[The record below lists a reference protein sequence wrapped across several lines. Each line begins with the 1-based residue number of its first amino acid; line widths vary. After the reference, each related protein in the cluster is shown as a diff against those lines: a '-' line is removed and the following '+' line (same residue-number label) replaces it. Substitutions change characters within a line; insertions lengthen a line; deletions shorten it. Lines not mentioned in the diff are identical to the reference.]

1 MSKKRR
7 TRTARLRAKQA
18 AIERRLERAVRPNL
32 TGRPVLGRA
41 NIHYELSARTKA
53 TAHGGIGAIANV
65 IDATGLAG
73 EIDSSLELPKLHKP
87 YHESDHVLNIAYKA
101 LCGGRRLEDIEARRC
116 DVVFLD
122 GRGTE
127 SLPDPTTAGDFC
139 RRFDPGAVLALQEAI
154 NRARLKVWRSQPPQ
168 FFAQPAIIDA
178 DASIVPTDAQTK
190 HGMDI
195 SYNGIWGYS
204 ALVVSLANTHEPLYL
219 GLHGANRPSHEGVI
233 DYYDRA
239 IALCRRAGF
248 TAIRLRG
255 DTDFALTSE
264 FDRWD
269 ADGVRFIF
277 GNDARANLIQ
287 QPQSI
292 DEDTYRELVT
302 RAERQ
307 IATTPRERPRNIK
320 DEIVRER
327 DYKVLRQAAQDVV
340 EFSYRPRKCKR
351 DYRVVALR
359 KNISVERGENVLF
372 SEYRY
377 FFYITNDR
385 NMTAD
390 EIIDQARQRCKPR
403 EPHQPA
409 QVRRAR
415 AARPG
420 QHPVRQL
427 GLHDDGRAR
436 LDPESLVRAAATRH
450 PPLDRASQRATPTP
464 AYHGLP
470 HLPNR
475 VHRDPLPDRHHRP
488 TRPLAR
494 PRPQPV
500 ARSVLPPTRRTL
512 ISPTPTH
519 HQRLTTG
526 QTGQRT
532 SDPEQP
538 TDRIIRHSPTSTT
551 SPSATRIAPRAPH
564 SRVDTQPT
572 RSQAE
577 NRPSTAPITCFRTN
591 ASASDRMRGLACACS
606 DL

>member
-327 DYKVLRQAAQDVV
+327 DYKVLRQAAEDVV
-340 EFSYRPRKCKR
+340 EFTYRPGKCKR

-359 KNISVERGENVLF
+359 KNISVERGENALF

-390 EIIDQARQRCKPR
+390 EIIDQARQRCNQENLISQLKSGVRALHAPVNTLCANWAYMTMAALAWTLKAWCALLLPVTPR
-403 EPHQPA
+403 WTEPHNEQ
-409 QVRRAR
+409 RR
-415 AARPG
+415 
-420 QHPVRQL
+420 
-427 GLHDDGRAR
+427 R
-436 LDPESLVRAAATRH
+436 LLTMDF
-450 PPLDRASQRATPTP
+450 
-464 AYHGLP
+464 
-470 HLPNR
+470 
-475 VHRDPLPDRHHRP
+475 
-488 TRPLAR
+488 
-494 PRPQPV
+494 
-500 ARSVLPPTRRTL
+500 RTFQTAF
-512 ISPTPTH
+512 IEIPC
-519 HQRLTTG
+519 QIVTTG
-526 QTGQRT
+526 R
-532 SDPEQP
+532 
-538 TDRIIRHSPTSTT
+538 
-551 SPSATRIAPRAPH
+551 
-564 SRVDTQPT
+564 RVRWRVLAHNQWL
-572 RSQAE
+572 A
-577 NRPSTAPITCFRTN
+577 AFFRLLD
-591 ASASDRMRGLACACS
+591 AL
-606 DL
+606 